1 MLFFDPP
8 SAKQIPSDITPSR
21 LEKIPKHIT
30 EINKTIQE
38 YDRIIA
44 DFENNKEWWRRSISS
59 SFVTDDMKKLYNEQI
74 KEIDNKI
81 NILKNYKT
89 KLNSYKIR
97 LDYIKNKNSLVYIE
111 YKNSLVGNL
120 RKLKK
125 DMLSE
130 LSKPLKPVKRTT
142 KRGKRTTKRGKRTKR
157 R

>member
-89 KLNSYKIR
+89 KLNSYTER
-97 LDYIKNKNSLVYIE
+97 LDYIKNK
-111 YKNSLVGNL
+111 GTL

-125 DMLSE
+125 DMLSD

-142 KRGKRTTKRGKRTKR
+142 KRGKRTKR

>member
-1 MLFFDPP
+1 MLFFDPLSAGKIP
-8 SAKQIPSDITPSR
+8 SARKIPSDITPSR
-21 LEKIPKHIT
+21 RKKIPKHIT

-44 DFENNKEWWRRSISS
+44 DFENNKKWWTRSISS
-59 SFVTDDMKKLYNEQI
+59 SLATGDMKILYNKQI
-74 KEIDNKI
+74 KEIDDKI

-89 KLNSYKIR
+89 KLNSYKNR
-97 LDYIKNKNSLVYIE
+97 LDYIKNK
-111 YKNSLVGNL
+111 GTL

-125 DMLSE
+125 DMLSD

>member
-8 SAKQIPSDITPSR
+8 SAGQIPSDITPSR
-21 LEKIPKHIT
+21 REKIPNHIT

-38 YDRIIA
+38 YDRIIE

-59 SFVTDDMKKLYNEQI
+59 SFATDDMKKLYNEQI
-74 KEIDNKI
+74 KEIDDKI

-89 KLNSYKIR
+89 KLNSYKNR
-97 LDYIKNKNSLVYIE
+97 LDYIKNKNSLVG
-111 YKNSLVGNL
+111 KL

-125 DMLSE
+125 DMLSD

-142 KRGKRTTKRGKRTKR
+142 KRGKRTKR

>member
-1 MLFFDPP
+1 MLFLDPP
-8 SAKQIPSDITPSR
+8 SAAQIPSDITPSR
-21 LEKIPKHIT
+21 REKIPKHIT

-44 DFENNKEWWRRSISS
+44 VFENNKEWWRRSISS
-59 SFVTDDMKKLYNEQI
+59 SLATDDMKKLYNEQI
-74 KEIDNKI
+74 KEIDDKI

-89 KLNSYKIR
+89 KLNSYKNR
-97 LDYIKNKNSLVYIE
+97 LDYIKNKNPLF
-111 YKNSLVGNL
+111 GQL

-125 DMLSE
+125 DMLSD